1 MEDHSIFVELQ
12 QEFDIATDM
21 YDYHLKM
28 THSRVQAGHNQVE
41 IVHVQNCQKIEDHSL
56 QAKLKQGENKDM

>member
-1 MEDHSIFVELQ
+1 MVEKMEEHSILVELY

-28 THSRVQAGHNQVE
+28 TYSRVQAGDNQVE
-41 IVHVQNCQKIEDHSL
+41 IVHV
-56 QAKLKQGENKDM
+56 